1 MMIQLFIFCFVF
13 FLYLH
18 IIFHLKTNN
27 QSEIYEIQ
35 YSTKPFLEDACQ
47 LRLPVIIHFESVL
60 QITNA
65 TKLNNLSPNEQI
77 CVNQNLISL
86 EMFLKENENNDD
98 KDNENKNNYYSEN
111 NSQLIQETYLIHEF
125 KKNDIY
131 FRPPLMSLRQYDIII
146 GKKDVI
152 TPFRYEL
159 NYRNYFLVTQGS
171 IQIKLAPPDSKRYLT
186 VVEDY
191 EHFQFSSQENPWTH
205 FTNQNKIKI
214 TDVIVKEGQM
224 IYIPSYWWYSIKMIE
239 TSSITVLKYKPIMN
253 VIANTPHYFRYFLQQ
268 QNIQKRFYKK
278 EKSS

>member
-1 MMIQLFIFCFVF
+1 MKMLIQLFIFCFVF

-35 YSTKPFLEDACQ
+35 YSTKPFLEEACQ
-47 LRLPVIIHFESVL
+47 LRLPVIIHFASIL
-60 QITNA
+60 QITNT
-65 TKLNNLSPNEQI
+65 TKLDNLPQKEEINVNKNPIPLEIFVKDETMKFSENNLS
-77 CVNQNLISL
+77 
-86 EMFLKENENNDD
+86 
-98 KDNENKNNYYSEN
+98 
-111 NSQLIQETYLIHEF
+111 LIQETYLIHEF

-131 FRPPLMSLRQYDIII
+131 FRPPLMSLRQYDILI

-171 IQIKLAPPDSKRYLT
+171 IQIKLAPPDSKRHLT
-186 VVEDY
+186 VIKDY
-191 EHFQFSSQENPWTH
+191 EHFQFSSQENPWTG
-205 FTNQNKIKI
+205 FDQQNKIKI
-214 TDVIVKEGQM
+214 TDVTLKEGQM
-224 IYIPSYWWYSIKMIE
+224 IYIPSYWWYSIKMME

-253 VIANTPHYFRYFLQQ
+253 VIANIPHYFQYFLQQ

-278 EKSS
+278 EVS